1 MTDSNPCFLSVA
13 EAASLIA
20 AKRISPVEL
29 TRAYLAR
36 IERLNGT
43 LHAYVRV
50 LHDEALAA
58 ARAAEAE
65 ILAGRYRGPLHGIP
79 IGLKDIYDTAGIPTE
94 GGSKSCLG
102 RVPAKDATTTRLLRE
117 AGAVLLGKLTTWEFA
132 IGGTAFDTPFPPARN
147 PWNIDHDPAGSSS
160 GSGAAVAAGL
170 CAMAMGSDTGG
181 SIRWPA
187 AWCGLAGLK
196 PTYGRVSRAG
206 IMPLSF
212 SLDHAGPLTWT
223 VEDAAI
229 VLQAIAGHDASDPAS
244 ARCPVADYRAA
255 LAGGNLRG
263 LRLGVA
269 RAMFERDCVGSEEM
283 LSAFD
288 ESIGV
293 LRELGAS
300 IAEIELPPLALY
312 NATAYLIARSEG
324 FAIHEKALRERPQ
337 DYGALARDRLT
348 IGAYVRASDMV
359 QAMRRRQMLVEAT
372 TAAMGGVD
380 AILLPTAPDP
390 APRLGDLAPYFGN
403 QRPTYMRPFNLTG
416 QPALSVCNGFDNA
429 GLPLSLQI
437 VGRCFDEAMVLRI
450 GHAYERTTP
459 GAGGDP
465 SWHDYYS
472 TVTLVKS

>member
-1 MTDSNPCFLSVA
+1 MTDRDPCFLSIA

-29 TRAYLAR
+29 TRAYLDR

-50 LHDEALAA
+50 LHDVALAA

-65 ILAGRYRGPLHGIP
+65 IMAGRYRGPLHGIA

-94 GGSKSCLG
+94 GGSKMCIG
-102 RVPAKDATTTRLLRE
+102 RIPAKDATTTRLLKE

-223 VEDAAI
+223 VEDAAL
-229 VLQAIAGHDASDPAS
+229 VLQVIAGHDPGDPAS
-244 ARCPVADYRAA
+244 ANHPIPDYRTA
-255 LAGGNLRG
+255 LVGSDLRG
-263 LRLGVA
+263 VRLGIA
-269 RAMFERDCVGSEEM
+269 RAMFERNCVASGAM
-283 LSAFD
+283 LTAFND
-288 ESIGV
+288 SVDV
-293 LRELGAS
+293 LRELGAHVG
-300 IAEIELPPLALY
+300 EIELPPLALY
-312 NATAYLIARSEG
+312 NATAFLIARSEG
-324 FAIHEKALRERPQ
+324 FAIHEKTLRERPR

-348 IGAYVRASDMV
+348 IGAYIRASDAV
-359 QAMRRRQMLVEAT
+359 QAMRRRLMLAEAT
-372 TAAMGGVD
+372 AAAMRGLD

-390 APRLGDLAPYFGN
+390 SPPLGELAPYFGN

-416 QPALSVCNGFDNA
+416 QPALSVCNGFDEA
-429 GLPLSLQI
+429 ELPLSLQI
-437 VGRCFDEAMVLRI
+437 VGHCFDETTVLRI
-450 GHAYERTTP
+450 GNAYEHATP
-459 GAGGDP
+459 WRARRP
-465 SWHDYYS
+465 Q
-472 TVTLVKS
+472 LQ

>member
-1 MTDSNPCFLSVA
+1 MTAQDPCFLSLA
-13 EAASLIA
+13 EASRLIA
-20 AKRISPVEL
+20 GKALSPLEL
-29 TRAYLAR
+29 TRAYLDR

-58 ARAAEAE
+58 ARIAEAG
-65 ILAGRYRGPLHGIP
+65 IAAGNRRGPLHGIP
-79 IGLKDIYDTAGIPTE
+79 IGLKDIYDTAGIATE
-94 GGSKSCLG
+94 GGSRSCLG
-102 RVPAKDATTTRLLRE
+102 RIPGEDAATVRLLKQ
-117 AGAVLLGKLTTWEFA
+117 AGAVVLGKLTTWEFA
-132 IGGTAFDTPFPPARN
+132 IGGPAFDTPFPPARN

-212 SLDHAGPLTWT
+212 SLDHAGPLCWT
-223 VEDAAI
+223 AEDAAL
-229 VLQAIAGHDASDPAS
+229 VLQAIAGHDPGDPAS
-244 ARCPVADYRAA
+244 ADRPVPDYAAA
-255 LAGGNLRG
+255 LAGDLRG
-263 LRLGVA
+263 VRLGVA
-269 RAMFERDCVGSEEM
+269 RAMFERDCVASEAT
-283 LSAFD
+283 LAAF
-288 ESIGV
+288 ERSLTV
-293 LRELGAS
+293 MRELGAT
-300 IAEIELPPLALY
+300 ITDIELPPLALY
-312 NATAYLIARSEG
+312 NAAAFLIARGEG

-359 QAMRRRQMLVEAT
+359 QAMRRRLMLAEAT
-372 TAAMGGVD
+372 NAAMREVD

-390 APRLGDLAPYFGN
+390 APPLGQLAPYFGT
-403 QRPTYMRPFNLTG
+403 QRPAYMRPFNLTG
-416 QPALSVCNGFDNA
+416 QPALSLCNGFDEA

-437 VGRCFDEAMVLRI
+437 VGRAFDEATVLRV
-450 GHAYERTTP
+450 GHAYERATP
-459 GAGGDP
+459 WRQRRPALP
-465 SWHDYYS
+465 
-472 TVTLVKS
+472 

>member
-1 MTDSNPCFLSVA
+1 MTDSDPCFLSVA

-147 PWNIDHDPAGSSS
+147 PWNIGHDPAGSSS
-160 GSGAAVAAGL
+160 GSGAAVASGL

-288 ESIGV
+288 ESVGV

-459 GAGGDP
+459 WRGRRPQLA
-465 SWHDYYS
+465 
-472 TVTLVKS
+472 